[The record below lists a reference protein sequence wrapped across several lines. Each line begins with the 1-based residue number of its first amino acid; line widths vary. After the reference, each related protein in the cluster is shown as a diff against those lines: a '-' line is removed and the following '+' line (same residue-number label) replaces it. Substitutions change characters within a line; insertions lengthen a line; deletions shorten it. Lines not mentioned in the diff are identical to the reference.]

1 MTGRALASLTKD
13 GATALKTTLSKF
25 SIDESR
31 CMSIISIFGID
42 MKSVSIKLL
51 IAISCVVSSSSVL
64 ALKGFDSK
72 DTSIGSSEKSI
83 EIRRSNDDGT
93 RSKIRG
99 EVDSQG
105 DFRGRD
111 VNGNKYRGSIDDDGY
126 GKIKDA
132 DGNSYKV
139 KPRY

>member
-1 MTGRALASLTKD
+1 
-13 GATALKTTLSKF
+13 
-25 SIDESR
+25 
-31 CMSIISIFGID
+31 MSIISIFGID